1 MSVKWVGRVRKI
13 GPSNGMSVGSTEAEE
28 PGRVDVAPAS
38 RDQTCEWLL
47 ERRFARRL
55 RLFLCMCDTH
65 SMVCVGVCMCSKPD
79 QSLLLITLTLTS
91 FIAFCFEPLKEAL
104 TRSGTKGALTRSV
117 TKRGTHQK
125 WYYKDY
131 MNGGRSI

>member
-65 SMVCVGVCMCSKPD
+65 SMVFVRVCMCSKPPPHHTHTH
-79 QSLLLITLTLTS
+79 LIHIPYKGERVWS
-91 FIAFCFEPLKEAL
+91 AFQNL
-104 TRSGTKGALTRSV
+104 
-117 TKRGTHQK
+117 
-125 WYYKDY
+125 
-131 MNGGRSI
+131 